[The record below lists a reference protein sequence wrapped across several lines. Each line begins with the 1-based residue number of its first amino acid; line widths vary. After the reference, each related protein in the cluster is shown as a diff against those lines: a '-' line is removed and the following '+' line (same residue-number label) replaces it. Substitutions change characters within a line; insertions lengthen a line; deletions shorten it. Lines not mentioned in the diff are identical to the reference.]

1 MWDIF
6 GETQSQRLQKLQ
18 NRCARIIMDMGNEVN
33 AQIALNSLGWETL
46 KVQRTKAKAK
56 LMFKILNMSGPKS
69 LTDLFTYKNENTH
82 YCLRDN
88 ETTLVL
94 PQPRTN
100 SMKKSFM
107 FNGAKIW
114 NSVPKEIRGIR
125 SQSLFE
131 RKIAAHVTK

>member
-1 MWDIF
+1 MNPFILYSF
-6 GETQSQRLQKLQ
+6 
-18 NRCARIIMDMGNEVN
+18 V
-33 AQIALNSLGWETL
+33 SLYCILSLVSYTDRHWGKTL